1 MEVLPEFVPL
11 GSERSRIIDR
21 WKNAQY
27 KILCIFLQFF
37 LQNTIYGLWKMR
49 GSSAVGKFSTP
60 GGQTG
65 ACPEQI
71 YMLYNKEEL

>member
-27 KILCIFLQFF
+27 KILCFF
-37 LQNTIYGLWKMR
+37 NALFYYILHIAFECMATDGR
-49 GSSAVGKFSTP
+49 STESSMADRLSGDCFFSR
-60 GGQTG
+60 
-65 ACPEQI
+65 CV
-71 YMLYNKEEL
+71 L